1 LCSMSHHRK
10 ASSTPVRTGQQR
22 AAGSGPGYASEST
35 GYYYVNLTALEE
47 QKQKQQQQQQQSSSS
62 KPAAGKT
69 TGQLKGCSQLL
80 ADIMTSSSED
90 EDIDKL
96 DQSTLSAR
104 SAAEA
109 SNSAAQPQPG
119 QQPRQQSQPPLKQ
132 HREFA
137 QTVYSKP
144 VASLATVANQK
155 QYDYSYE
162 FGNSPLFESTKP
174 NWTAANQKQQQ
185 ERHSQNHR
193 LESTATLATVAN
205 QQQRQSG
212 QTLRPEPTVPKQQ
225 QQHQFAQTLRPG
237 LKKPIATVA
246 NDEQHHQFAQTLR
259 PESKKP
265 IATVANVEQHQF
277 AQTLRPEPKNAIAT
291 VANDEQHQFA
301 QTLRPE
307 PKNAIATVANGQQ
320 QQTEPLA
327 ASLPI
332 IPTGSECPVRDTD
345 REHQH
350 RHQHQRRSVCR
361 HGNPVKSRHRQSQP
375 QPAVKVISDAAGDS
389 QAKCTVGGC
398 QSSQELLARLEST
411 ESALERSRAE
421 AEARLAE
428 LCARE
433 NELMRLRHDALRR
446 EARLRAEADRERE
459 ARACAEARADAL
471 EKETRRLASALGER
485 DLQLRA
491 CQEKM
496 RRINRSLGYIAKASS
511 EFGVESPSA
520 AAAAAVAAASKIA
533 ASDAGFTDKDDDA
546 TEADD
551 ATTDCDVSM
560 STGCSCAAE
569 VPHPSQPKTYTVL
582 PSPLAAGQR
591 HQQQRPIESV
601 QPSPPTLDVCKPPPQ
616 AEKSAA
622 TIAAGKTDAEDAD
635 DRDFR
640 LGLARIDDQIRR
652 LQASLKS
659 PSYA

>member
-1 LCSMSHHRK
+1 LELANS
-10 ASSTPVRTGQQR
+10 VQR
-22 AAGSGPGYASEST
+22 ALGQAMLLSQQ
-35 GYYYVNLTALEE
+35 ALEE

-80 ADIMTSSSED
+80 ADIMTTED

-119 QQPRQQSQPPLKQ
+119 QQPRQQSQPPPKQ

-225 QQHQFAQTLRPG
+225 QQHQFAQTLRP
-237 LKKPIATVA
+237 
-246 NDEQHHQFAQTLR
+246 
-259 PESKKP
+259 
-265 IATVANVEQHQF
+265 
-277 AQTLRPEPKNAIAT
+277 
-291 VANDEQHQFA
+291 
-301 QTLRPE
+301 
-307 PKNAIATVANGQQ
+307 
-320 QQTEPLA
+320 

-546 TEADD
+546 TEA
-551 ATTDCDVSM
+551 TMPPPT
-560 STGCSCAAE
+560 
-569 VPHPSQPKTYTVL
+569 PKTYTVL

>member
-1 LCSMSHHRK
+1 LELANS
-10 ASSTPVRTGQQR
+10 VQR
-22 AAGSGPGYASEST
+22 ALGQAMLLSQQ
-35 GYYYVNLTALEE
+35 ALEE

-80 ADIMTSSSED
+80 ADIMTTED

-225 QQHQFAQTLRPG
+225 QQHQFAQTLRP
-237 LKKPIATVA
+237 
-246 NDEQHHQFAQTLR
+246 
-259 PESKKP
+259 
-265 IATVANVEQHQF
+265 
-277 AQTLRPEPKNAIAT
+277 
-291 VANDEQHQFA
+291 
-301 QTLRPE
+301 
-307 PKNAIATVANGQQ
+307 
-320 QQTEPLA
+320 